1 MSKGNEEGNDRG
13 GVREAL
19 ELNVTEE
26 TSWEK
31 LQGAERREGTEGGAK
46 YDLVIGHNFI
56 HMLPLY
62 VGLSRIVERY

>member
-31 LQGAERREGTEGGAK
+31 LQGGERREGTEGGAK

-62 VGLSRIVERY
+62 SRLSQAVKTY